1 MNGFMWVEYLIFLGL
16 SLVGAVCIVPYAMTL
31 IPPEQRRTIK
41 LSKPA
46 LTGVMVAQSLV
57 VMGVAS
63 AIGMLAAP
71 AVGLAAPVI
80 AALAR
85 GQNPAETVRAMLLPA
100 LSLGLLCGAV
110 LVIIEA
116 LYYQPRLPDALKNI
130 DHEAGPVK
138 AFLASFYGGISEEIL
153 ARWFIMSGLAWILGR
168 FWTGPEGLPAAGAI
182 WTANL
187 LAAILFGLG
196 HLPATAG
203 KTRLT
208 PLIVGR
214 AISLNGIA
222 GLAFGY
228 LFWQYGLE
236 AAILA
241 HFLLDLLIHIALPMF
256 LTRGSQPAVAS

>member
-1 MNGFMWVEYLIFLGL
+1 MNGFLWSEYFIFLGL
-16 SLVGAVCIVPYAMTL
+16 SLVGAICIVPYALNL
-31 IPPEQRRTIK
+31 IPPEQRQKIK
-41 LSKPA
+41 LTQPA
-46 LTGVMVAQSLV
+46 LIGVMVAQNLV
-57 VMGVAS
+57 LMGVAS
-63 AIGMLAAP
+63 LIGMLAAS
-71 AVGLAAPVI
+71 ATGLEAPVI

-85 GQNPAETVRAMLLPA
+85 GQNPAEPVRALLPPA
-100 LSLGLLCGAV
+100 LVLGLLSGVV
-110 LVIIEA
+110 LIVLEA
-116 LYYQPRLPDALKNI
+116 LYYQPRLPDALKKIN
-130 DHEAGPVK
+130 HEAGPVK

-153 ARWFIMSGLAWILGR
+153 ARWFVMSGLAWILGR
-168 FWTGPEGLPAAGAI
+168 FWTGADGLPAGGAI

-187 LAAILFGLG
+187 LAAVLFGLG

-214 AISLNGIA
+214 AILLNGIA

-241 HFLLDLLIHIALPMF
+241 HFLLDLLIHIALPIF
-256 LTRGSQPAVAS
+256 QARSTQPAAAA